1 MKKIEISLNDIPNEI
16 LLDIAKNKLTS
27 KLEWTRENDYD
38 IELNDIN
45 SSEVSVTF
53 SIHSSID
60 LIDLDIYC
68 DNNNIDIE
76 NFSSESV

>member
-1 MKKIEISLNDIPNEI
+1 MKNIEISLLDIPNEI
-16 LLDIAKNKLTS
+16 LLDIAKTKLTS

-38 IELNDIN
+38 IELTDIN
-45 SSEVSVTF
+45 SGEVSITF

-60 LIDLDIYC
+60 LIDLDIYAT
-68 DNNNIDIE
+68 NNNIDIE

>member
-1 MKKIEISLNDIPNEI
+1 MKNIE
-16 LLDIAKNKLTS
+16 IAKNKLTS

-38 IELNDIN
+38 IELTDIN
-45 SSEVSVTF
+45 SGEVSITF

-76 NFSSESV
+76 KFSSESV

>member
-1 MKKIEISLNDIPNEI
+1 MKNIEISLNDIPNEI

-38 IELNDIN
+38 IELNNIN
-45 SSEVSVTF
+45 SNEVSITF

>member
-1 MKKIEISLNDIPNEI
+1 MKNIEISLNDIPNEI
-16 LLDIAKNKLTS
+16 LLDIAKDKLSS

-38 IELNDIN
+38 IELNNVN
-45 SSEVSVTF
+45 SNEVSITF

>member
-1 MKKIEISLNDIPNEI
+1 MKYIEISLNDIPNEI
-16 LLDIAKNKLTS
+16 LLDIAKNKLSS

-38 IELNDIN
+38 IELTDIN
-45 SSEVSVTF
+45 SSEVSITF

-76 NFSSESV
+76 NFSRKSV

>member
-38 IELNDIN
+38 IELTDIN
-45 SSEVSVTF
+45 SGEVSVTF

>member
-1 MKKIEISLNDIPNEI
+1 MKKIEISLLDIPNEI
-16 LLDIAKNKLTS
+16 LLDIAKDKLSS
-27 KLEWTRENDYD
+27 KLEWTRENDFD
-38 IELNDIN
+38 IELTDIN
-45 SSEVSVTF
+45 SGEVSITF

>member
-1 MKKIEISLNDIPNEI
+1 MKNIEISLLDIPNEI
-16 LLDIAKNKLTS
+16 LLDIAKTKLSS

-38 IELNDIN
+38 IKLTDIN
-45 SSEVSVTF
+45 SGEVSITF

>member
-1 MKKIEISLNDIPNEI
+1 MKNIEISLLDIPNEI
-16 LLDIAKNKLTS
+16 LLDIAKTKLSS
-27 KLEWTRENDYD
+27 KLEWTREKDFD
-38 IELNDIN
+38 IELTDIN
-45 SSEVSVTF
+45 SGEVSITF

-60 LIDLDIYC
+60 LIDLDIYA

>member
-1 MKKIEISLNDIPNEI
+1 MKNIEISLLDIPNEI
-16 LLDIAKNKLTS
+16 LLDIAKDKLSS
-27 KLEWTRENDYD
+27 KLEWTRENDFD
-38 IELNDIN
+38 IELTDIN
-45 SSEVSVTF
+45 SGEVSITF

>member
-1 MKKIEISLNDIPNEI
+1 MKNIEISLNDIPNEI
-16 LLDIAKNKLTS
+16 LLDIAKNKLSS
-27 KLEWTRENDYD
+27 KLEWTRENDFD
-38 IELNDIN
+38 IELTDIN
-45 SSEVSVTF
+45 SSEVSITF

-76 NFSSESV
+76 NFSRKSV

>member
-38 IELNDIN
+38 IELTDIN
-45 SSEVSVTF
+45 SGEVSITF

-76 NFSSESV
+76 KFSSESV

>member
-27 KLEWTRENDYD
+27 KLEWTRTNDYD

>member
-1 MKKIEISLNDIPNEI
+1 MKNVEISLNDIPNEI

-38 IELNDIN
+38 IELNNIN
-45 SSEVSVTF
+45 SNEVSITF